1 MALPAVTT
9 QRIEAVLKDEE
20 LEYGVDDD
28 NEVFASFV
36 NANFFYRIVEDIE
49 LLFIYGYWRAE
60 TADSDLVARLREF
73 IKDKNSDIY
82 LPKLTMVFLD
92 DGLLRVGYEY
102 SAPVG
107 GGLTD
112 EQLHNTIIAVFGT
125 TFSVLE
131 ELEQVFPE
139 LVTWDVE
146 EGED

>member
-28 NEVFASFV
+28 NEVLRALSTPTSFTASLRTLSCCSFT
-36 NANFFYRIVEDIE
+36 ATGGQR
-49 LLFIYGYWRAE
+49 L
-60 TADSDLVARLREF
+60 ADSDLVARLREF

-131 ELEQVFPE
+131 ELEQAFPE

>member
-1 MALPAVTT
+1 
-9 QRIEAVLKDEE
+9 
-20 LEYGVDDD
+20 
-28 NEVFASFV
+28 
-36 NANFFYRIVEDIE
+36 
-49 LLFIYGYWRAE
+49 
-60 TADSDLVARLREF
+60 
-73 IKDKNSDIY
+73 
-82 LPKLTMVFLD
+82 MVFLD

-131 ELEQVFPE
+131 ELEQAFPK

>member
-20 LEYGVDDD
+20 LEYGIDDD

-73 IKDKNSDIY
+73 RTRIFTCPNSRWS
-82 LPKLTMVFLD
+82 FLMTACFVLATNTP
-92 DGLLRVGYEY
+92 LL
-102 SAPVG
+102 
-107 GGLTD
+107 
-112 EQLHNTIIAVFGT
+112 
-125 TFSVLE
+125 
-131 ELEQVFPE
+131 
-139 LVTWDVE
+139 
-146 EGED
+146 